1 MELGLFL
8 SYSFGVLHND
18 ISKVNKLIEIYIN
31 AQKEIQKLEKKK
43 DKIEVKINEVEN
55 QMERD
60 MIDIKHNKYAN
71 NKKRKSNK

>member
-18 ISKVNKLIEIYIN
+18 IRKVNKLIEIYIN